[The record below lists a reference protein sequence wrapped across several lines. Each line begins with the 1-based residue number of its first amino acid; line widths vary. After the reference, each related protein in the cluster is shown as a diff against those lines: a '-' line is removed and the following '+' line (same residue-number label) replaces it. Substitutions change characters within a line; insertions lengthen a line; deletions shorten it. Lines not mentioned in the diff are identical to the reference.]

1 MNVLVIGGT
10 GAVGGEVIKSL
21 RDRGVKLRCM
31 SRFANKLKSLPAGV
45 EPCVGDLEKPGSLS
59 MAFDGVDKV
68 YLMTPHSRIETQ
80 LGLAAVEAAKAA
92 GVRHLVYM
100 SEAMPA
106 GSEHIP
112 HFQSKI
118 PIEQAIKGAGCA
130 YTILRPN
137 NYIQNDSLWCR
148 AAEMSYGV
156 YPQPIGSVG
165 LNRED
170 NRDVA
175 AAAAIALLD
184 DGHDGRGYPL
194 HGPDALTG
202 ETAAAT
208 FSKHLA
214 RPVRYGGND
223 LEEWAKQAQHMM
235 PGWMVQELRAMYDFF
250 QQHGMIARAEDFEL
264 QRQLLGKA
272 PRSFDAFVSEVVSA
286 WRHQIAGG
294 NHPQ

>member
-45 EPCVGDLEKPGSLS
+45 APCVGDLEKPGSLS

-68 YLMTPHSRIETQ
+68 FLMTPLSRNETQ
-80 LGLAAVEAAKAA
+80 LNQAAVEATKAT

-100 SEAMPA
+100 SVAMPA

-130 YTILRPN
+130 YTLLRPN
-137 NYIQNDSLWCR
+137 NFFQNDSLWCR
-148 AAEMSYGV
+148 AAFMSYGV

-165 LNRED
+165 LTRVD
-170 NRDVA
+170 IRDVA
-175 AAAAIALLD
+175 EAAANALTEL
-184 DGHDGRGYPL
+184 GHEGAEYPL
-194 HGPDALTG
+194 HGPDVLTG
-202 ETAAAT
+202 EAVAAV
-208 FSKHLA
+208 FGKHLG
-214 RPVRYGGND
+214 RPSYYAGND
-223 LEEWAKQAQHMM
+223 LEVWSKQAQHMM
-235 PGWMVQELRAMYDFF
+235 PEWMVKDLRDMYDYF
-250 QQHGMIARAEDFEL
+250 QRHGLIASAQDMQI
-264 QRQLLGKA
+264 QRYILKRA
-272 PRSFDAFVSEVVSA
+272 PRSFAAIVAEVEPLL
-286 WRHQIAGG
+286 RREIAGG
-294 NHPQ
+294 D

>member
-10 GAVGGEVIKSL
+10 GAAGGEDIKSL

-68 YLMTPHSRIETQ
+68 FLMTPLCRNETQ

-130 YTILRPN
+130 YTLLRPN
-137 NYIQNDSLWCR
+137 NFFQNDSLWCR
-148 AAEMSYGV
+148 AAVMSYGV

-170 NRDVA
+170 TRDVEA
-175 AAAAIALLD
+175 AAANALTEL
-184 DGHDGRGYPL
+184 GHEGAEYPL
-194 HGPDALTG
+194 HGPDVLTG
-202 ETAAAT
+202 EAVAAV
-208 FSKHLA
+208 FGMHLG
-214 RPVRYGGND
+214 RPIYYAGND
-223 LEEWAKQAQHMM
+223 LDEWSKQAQHMM
-235 PGWMVQELRAMYDFF
+235 PEWMVKDLRDMYDYF
-250 QQHGMIARAEDFEL
+250 QRHGLIASAQDMQT
-264 QRQLLGKA
+264 QRHILKRE
-272 PRSFDAFVSEVVSA
+272 PRSFDAFVAEVVPV
-286 WRHQIAGG
+286 WRREIAGG
-294 NHPQ
+294 DGR